1 MSQRRSHLP
10 EVESDFSGRAFDM
23 TFKIA
28 PRNGPVR
35 FRVHDLA
42 LRGHPYGREHV
53 RSGCEVTGLPVAL
66 PSLAMDRKR
75 TVGLLVVVLV
85 LVGGVLLVLRG
96 GAKEQETPVA
106 QAAGGKAAPV
116 PTAPARKDT
125 EPSPG
130 REPTNA
136 APALASRLVPATGAE
151 DSAEPLGAF
160 EGRIISA
167 VTGEGVEDAE
177 LTFASSGGAVSART
191 KAGGRFRFVPHT
203 PGTWQL
209 AVVTARGYLPFGP
222 DWGQSPIRIT
232 AVPGQR
238 ISDIVL
244 ALTPEVE
251 LRGRVEGPDGQPVA
265 GAQVRVLT
273 GRGGESV
280 LFPTS
285 DRYESDARGEFR
297 FHAPEGATVE
307 ARHPAH
313 ASARA
318 EVTPPVAL
326 ARRLV
331 LKLGK
336 REGTAVAT
344 GQGLAG
350 RVVDDSGAAVPG
362 ALVSVETA
370 ASAWPRQYGD
380 PLGYETVTDAEG
392 RFAVEGLESGA
403 YDVTAR
409 LMGLAPGEH
418 RDVASGRKDLV
429 LKLSQG
435 ARLTGTVRDA
445 ATGKPVPSFTLGVHT
460 KRGPIQQVPFAQ
472 HSFIDAQGRYELAG
486 MPPGSYAVQAAA
498 HGYAPS
504 EANVGVTEGASGAVT
519 ADFSLS
525 RGAKM
530 TGRVVEDG
538 SGKPLERARISV
550 EGLGTSAPLSVRYD
564 ALTDARGDFT
574 LEGLPP
580 GEVSL
585 FVSADKHHSRLLSG
599 ITVSPEGTP
608 PRTIELRKT
617 EEGEEPQVE
626 LVGIG
631 AVLAPREDALILGE
645 VMPGGG
651 AAEAGLTVG
660 DGIVR
665 IDGRPVVELGFAEAV
680 QHIRGPEGSRLVL
693 GVRRGSAVEVE
704 GSAPPIVDITV
715 TRRRIRR

>member
-1 MSQRRSHLP
+1 
-10 EVESDFSGRAFDM
+10 
-23 TFKIA
+23 
-28 PRNGPVR
+28 
-35 FRVHDLA
+35 
-42 LRGHPYGREHV
+42 
-53 RSGCEVTGLPVAL
+53 
-66 PSLAMDRKR
+66 MDRKR

-85 LVGGVLLVLRG
+85 LVGCVLLVLRG
-96 GAKEQETPVA
+96 GARERETAVS
-106 QAAGGKAAPV
+106 QGGGKAAPG
-116 PTAPARKDT
+116 PTAPARKDPET
-125 EPSPG
+125 SPG
-130 REPTNA
+130 REPTHA
-136 APALASRLVPATGAE
+136 TATPPSRLVPATGAE
-151 DSAEPLGAF
+151 DSAEPQGAF

-167 VTGEGVEDAE
+167 TTGEGVEGAE
-177 LTFASSGGAVSART
+177 LTFASAEGAVSAHSER
-191 KAGGRFRFVPHT
+191 GGQFRFVPHT
-203 PGTWQL
+203 PGPWQL

-222 DWGQSPIRIT
+222 DWGQSPIRLR

-238 ISDIVL
+238 ISEIVL

-318 EVTPPVAL
+318 EVTPPVAM

-331 LKLGK
+331 LRLGK
-336 REGTAVAT
+336 REGTAVT
-344 GQGLAG
+344 SGQGVAG
-350 RVVDDSGAAVPG
+350 RVVDGNGAAVPG
-362 ALVSVETA
+362 ALVAVETA
-370 ASAWPRQYGD
+370 ASAWPRTYGD

-409 LMGLAPGEH
+409 LMGLAPGEL

-435 ARLTGTVRDA
+435 VRLAGTVRDA
-445 ATGKPVPSFTLGVHT
+445 ATGKPVPSFTLGVDT
-460 KRGPIQQVPFAQ
+460 KRGPLQRVPFVQ
-472 HSFIDAQGRYELAG
+472 LSFIDAQGHYELAG
-486 MPPGSYAVQAAA
+486 VPAGSYVVQVAA

-504 EANVGVTEGASGAVT
+504 ETDVGVTEGAAGVVT
-519 ADFSLS
+519 TDVSLS

-538 SGKPLERARISV
+538 SGKPLERARIFV
-550 EGLGTSAPLSVRYD
+550 EGLGMGGSLSVRYD
-564 ALTDARGDFT
+564 ALTDARGHFT

-585 FVSADKHHSRLLSG
+585 FVSAEKHHSRLFSG
-599 ITVSPEGTP
+599 LVVRPEGTP
-608 PRTIELRKT
+608 AQTIELRKT

-631 AVLAPREDALILGE
+631 AVLSAREDALILGE

-665 IDGRPVVELGFAEAV
+665 IDGRPVAELGFANAI
-680 QHIRGPEGSRLVL
+680 QQIRGAEGSRLVL
-693 GVRRGSAVEVE
+693 GVRRGSAAEVE

>member
-1 MSQRRSHLP
+1 
-10 EVESDFSGRAFDM
+10 
-23 TFKIA
+23 
-28 PRNGPVR
+28 
-35 FRVHDLA
+35 
-42 LRGHPYGREHV
+42 
-53 RSGCEVTGLPVAL
+53 
-66 PSLAMDRKR
+66 MDRKR
-75 TVGLLVVVLV
+75 TVGLLVVMLV
-85 LVGGVLLVLRG
+85 LVGCVLLVLRG
-96 GAKEQETPVA
+96 DGKEQEAPVA
-106 QAAGGKAAPV
+106 QASGSKPPPR
-116 PTAPARKDT
+116 PTTPARNDT
-125 EPSPG
+125 EPSPE

-136 APALASRLVPATGAE
+136 APALPSRLVPATSVE
-151 DSAEPLGAF
+151 DPNEPLGAF

-167 VTGEGVEDAE
+167 TTGEGVEGAE
-177 LTFASSGGAVSART
+177 LTFAAAGGAAT
-191 KAGGRFRFVPHT
+191 AHTQGDGRFHFVPHT

-222 DWGQSPIRIT
+222 DWGQSPIRLT

-280 LFPTS
+280 LFPTT

-318 EVTPPVAL
+318 EITPAVAL

-336 REGTAVAT
+336 REGSAVAM
-344 GQGLAG
+344 GQSLEG
-350 RVVDDSGAAVPG
+350 RVVDDSGTSVPG

-370 ASAWPRQYGD
+370 ASAWPRKYGD

-392 RFAVEGLESGA
+392 RFAVEGLESGT

-409 LMGLAPGEH
+409 LMGLSPGELQ
-418 RDVASGRKDLV
+418 DVASGRKDLV
-429 LKLSQG
+429 LKLARG
-435 ARLTGTVRDA
+435 ARLAGTVRDA
-445 ATGKPVPSFTLGVHT
+445 ATGKPVPSFTLGVYT

-486 MPPGSYAVQAAA
+486 VPPGSYVVQVAAY
-498 HGYAPS
+498 GYAPS
-504 EANVGVTEGASGAVT
+504 EANVAVTDGASGPPVT
-519 ADFSLS
+519 ADFSLA
-525 RGAKM
+525 RGARM

-538 SGKPLERARISV
+538 SGKPLERARILV
-550 EGLGTSAPLSVRYD
+550 EGLGTAAPLSVRYD

-574 LEGLPP
+574 LQGLPP

-599 ITVSPEGTP
+599 IAVRPEGTP
-608 PRTIELRKT
+608 PQTIELRKT
-617 EEGEEPQVE
+617 EPGEEPQVE

-631 AVLAPREDALILGE
+631 AVLAPREDALIVGE

-651 AAEAGLTVG
+651 AAEAGLTMG

-665 IDGRPVVELGFAEAV
+665 INGRPVVELGFAEAV
-680 QHIRGPEGSRLVL
+680 QQIRGPEGSRLVL
-693 GVRRGSAVEVE
+693 GVRRGSAAEVE
-704 GSAPPIVDITV
+704 GSAPPILDITV